1 MKITPR
7 NAQLYFSS
15 ILSLFWII
23 LGLMLGM
30 ITVYL
35 QAHGFSNSEIGWI
48 LAAVNLTSTLLQ
60 PALAAIFERSGQP
73 LRRCIAACYALIA
86 VLAAIVFLIPMPTPA
101 LLAFLW
107 AMFALKSSMQSSVNS
122 LVQSFEQIGC
132 PVNFGVA
139 RGIGSLVY
147 GVVVAIAGAALEKI
161 SPLMLPAAYI
171 GFVLA
176 FVLLLVIPKMGDRAP
191 VRRKAGSGTDRAALR
206 QPAFIL
212 FLVAS
217 AFFSLNAVM
226 NGSFM
231 LQIMQSLGGNSAEYG
246 LATSI
251 AAWLEFPAM
260 LLYSR
265 FCKRFGEN
273 RLLVLSGWAW
283 FAKNGLIL
291 LARSPEAIY
300 AAQMLQFFSFA
311 LFIPGVVRYI
321 AKILPED
328 VFLRG
333 QSLYGSAYTAGSVV
347 AVFFGGVL
355 MDAAGVYNTLLIAQ
369 TFSFLGAI
377 LLTLSVRLSSSSRE

>member
-60 PALAAIFERSGQP
+60 PALAAIFERAGQP

-86 VLAAIVFLIPMPTPA
+86 ALAAIVFLIPMPTPA
-101 LLAFLW
+101 LLVFLW

-122 LVQSFEQIGC
+122 LVQSFEQVGC

-139 RGIGSLVY
+139 RGVGSLVY
-147 GVVVAIAGAALEKI
+147 GVAVAIAGAALETI

-176 FVLLLVIPKMGDRAP
+176 FILLLVLPKMDDRPP
-191 VRRKAGSGTDRAALR
+191 VRRKTGSHTDRAALR

-212 FLVAS
+212 FLIAS
-217 AFFSLNAVM
+217 SFFSL
-226 NGSFM
+226 
-231 LQIMQSLGGNSAEYG
+231 
-246 LATSI
+246 T
-251 AAWLEFPAM
+251 P
-260 LLYSR
+260 
-265 FCKRFGEN
+265 
-273 RLLVLSGWAW
+273 
-283 FAKNGLIL
+283 
-291 LARSPEAIY
+291 
-300 AAQMLQFFSFA
+300 
-311 LFIPGVVRYI
+311 
-321 AKILPED
+321 
-328 VFLRG
+328 
-333 QSLYGSAYTAGSVV
+333 
-347 AVFFGGVL
+347 
-355 MDAAGVYNTLLIAQ
+355 
-369 TFSFLGAI
+369 
-377 LLTLSVRLSSSSRE
+377 